1 MVAEDMGSNDFST
14 IGVSTIA
21 EPSNIPGVLAS
32 STVDSEGFRTAGA
45 TVGLLPPLLLLVCE
59 LSFRFILAA
68 L

>member
-1 MVAEDMGSNDFST
+1 MGSNDFST

-21 EPSNIPGVLAS
+21 EPSNIPRSLAS
-32 STVDSEGFRTAGA
+32 STVDSEGFRIAGA

-59 LSFRFILAA
+59 VSFRFILAA